1 MGPRRINFAKA
12 GSAGGEYITQS
23 AVLRLPITD
32 DGEVLIGGDERER
45 TGIAKAKSGC
55 SELRGAGRG
64 AHRRAGG
71 RGAPGRKAEG
81 EAAPS
86 KAGRG

>member
-23 AVLRLPITD
+23 AVFRIPITD

-55 SELRGAGRG
+55 SELRGTGGGARG
-64 AHRRAGG
+64 GTGG
-71 RGAPGRKAEG
+71 RGAPGRTAEG
-81 EAAPS
+81 EATPS

>member
-1 MGPRRINFAKA
+1 MGPRRINFVKA
-12 GSAGGEYITQS
+12 GSARGEYLTQS
-23 AVLRLPITD
+23 AVFSIPITD

-45 TGIAKAKSGC
+45 TDIAKAKSGC
-55 SELRGAGRG
+55 SELRGVGGSARG
-64 AHRRAGG
+64 EAGG